1 MAKNSKENIVRTFIN
16 RNVERQLVKNYLL
29 EETKD
34 AGFGGLSFTRTP
46 EGEKI
51 LLEAEHVGRVIGTR
65 GRIINELSKRLEE
78 DFNLFQPK
86 LEVARVEEPRLNA
99 QVMASRLASSLE
111 RGWFFRRAGN
121 STAMN
126 VMSAGARG
134 CLIVLS
140 GKLSGARH
148 RTQKFQSGHIKYC
161 GETAL
166 TTMDVGYAV
175 ATKKLGTIGCTVA
188 IMRAGTK
195 LPSEITIKTREESG
209 LDPLPHDYEI
219 TVSETESVEPEE
231 NTLTEDEIVE
241 SVVDAVVEFEAEM
254 KSEVA
259 EQEEE

>member
-16 RNVERQLVKNYLL
+16 RNVERQLVKEFLL

-46 EGEKI
+46 DGEMI
-51 LLEAEHVGRVIGTR
+51 MLQAEHVGRVIGTR
-65 GRIINELSKRLEE
+65 GRIINELSRRLEE
-78 DFNLFQPK
+78 DFNLYQPK
-86 LEVARVEEPRLNA
+86 LEVSSVEEPRLNA

-126 VMSAGARG
+126 VMAAGARG

-166 TTMDVGYAV
+166 TNMDVGYAV
-175 ATKKLGTIGCTVA
+175 AVKKLGTIGCTVA

-195 LPSEITIKTREESG
+195 LPSEISIKTREESG
-209 LDPLPHDYEI
+209 LDPLPHDFEI
-219 TVSETESVEPEE
+219 TVTESESEETEETP
-231 NTLTEDEIVE
+231 TEDEIVE

-254 KSEVA
+254 TADVA
-259 EQEEE
+259 TQEEE

>member
-16 RNVERQLVKNYLL
+16 RNVERQLVKKYLL

-65 GRIINELSKRLEE
+65 GRIINELSRSLEE
-78 DFNLFQPK
+78 DFDLYQPK
-86 LEVARVEEPRLNA
+86 LEVAQVEEPRLNA

-134 CLIVLS
+134 C
-140 GKLSGARH
+140 
-148 RTQKFQSGHIKYC
+148 
-161 GETAL
+161 
-166 TTMDVGYAV
+166 
-175 ATKKLGTIGCTVA
+175 
-188 IMRAGTK
+188 
-195 LPSEITIKTREESG
+195 
-209 LDPLPHDYEI
+209 
-219 TVSETESVEPEE
+219 
-231 NTLTEDEIVE
+231 
-241 SVVDAVVEFEAEM
+241 
-254 KSEVA
+254 
-259 EQEEE
+259 

>member
-16 RNVERQLVKNYLL
+16 RNVERQLVKEFLL
-29 EETKD
+29 EEIKD

-46 EGEKI
+46 DGEMI
-51 LLEAEHVGRVIGTR
+51 MLQAEHVGRVIGTR
-65 GRIINELSKRLEE
+65 GRIINELSRRLEE
-78 DFNLFQPK
+78 DFNLYQPK
-86 LEVARVEEPRLNA
+86 LDVQAVEEPRLNA

-126 VMSAGARG
+126 VMAAGARG

-166 TTMDVGYAV
+166 TNMDVGYAV
-175 ATKKLGTIGCTVA
+175 AVKKLGTIGCTVA

-195 LPSEITIKTREESG
+195 LPSEISIKSREESG
-209 LDPLPHDYEI
+209 LDPLPHDFEI
-219 TVSETESVEPEE
+219 TVTESESEEVEEVP
-231 NTLTEDEIVE
+231 TEDEIVE

-254 KSEVA
+254 TANVA
-259 EQEEE
+259 TQEEE

>member
-16 RNVERQLVKNYLL
+16 RNVERQLVKEFLL

-46 EGEKI
+46 DGEMI
-51 LLEAEHVGRVIGTR
+51 MLQAEHVGRVIGTR
-65 GRIINELSKRLEE
+65 GRIINELSRRLEE
-78 DFNLFQPK
+78 DFNLYQPK
-86 LEVARVEEPRLNA
+86 LEVSPVEEPRLNA

-126 VMSAGARG
+126 VMAAGARG

-166 TTMDVGYAV
+166 TNMDVGYAV
-175 ATKKLGTIGCTVA
+175 AVKKLGTIGCTVA

-195 LPSEITIKTREESG
+195 LPSEISIKTREESG
-209 LDPLPHDYEI
+209 LDPLPHDFEI
-219 TVSETESVEPEE
+219 TVTESESEETEETP
-231 NTLTEDEIVE
+231 TEDEIVE

-254 KSEVA
+254 TADVA
-259 EQEEE
+259 TQEEE

>member
-16 RNVERQLVKNYLL
+16 RNVERQLVKEFLL
-29 EETKD
+29 EEIKD

-46 EGEKI
+46 DGEMI
-51 LLEAEHVGRVIGTR
+51 MLQAEHVGRVIGTR
-65 GRIINELSKRLEE
+65 GRIINELSRRLEE
-78 DFNLFQPK
+78 DFNLYQPK
-86 LEVARVEEPRLNA
+86 LDVQAVEEPRLNA

-126 VMSAGARG
+126 VMAAGARG

-166 TTMDVGYAV
+166 TNMDVGYAV
-175 ATKKLGTIGCTVA
+175 AVKKLGTIGCTVA

-195 LPSEITIKTREESG
+195 LPSEISIKSREESG
-209 LDPLPHDYEI
+209 LDPLPHDFEI
-219 TVSETESVEPEE
+219 TVTESESEEVEEAP
-231 NTLTEDEIVE
+231 TEDEIVE

-254 KSEVA
+254 TADVA
-259 EQEEE
+259 TQEEE

>member
-16 RNVERQLVKNYLL
+16 RNVERQLVKEFLL

-46 EGEKI
+46 DGEMI
-51 LLEAEHVGRVIGTR
+51 MLQAEHVGRVIGTR
-65 GRIINELSKRLEE
+65 GRIINELSRRLEE
-78 DFNLFQPK
+78 DFNLYQPK
-86 LEVARVEEPRLNA
+86 LEVSAVEEPRLNA

-126 VMSAGARG
+126 VMAAGARG

-166 TTMDVGYAV
+166 TNMDVGYAV
-175 ATKKLGTIGCTVA
+175 AVKKLGTIGCTVA

-195 LPSEITIKTREESG
+195 LPSEISIKTREESG
-209 LDPLPHDYEI
+209 LDPLPHDFEI
-219 TVSETESVEPEE
+219 TVTESESEETEETP
-231 NTLTEDEIVE
+231 TEDEIVE

-254 KSEVA
+254 TADVA
-259 EQEEE
+259 TQEEE

>member
-16 RNVERQLVKNYLL
+16 RNVERQLVKEYLL

-51 LLEAEHVGRVIGTR
+51 MLEAEHVGRVIGTR
-65 GRIINELSKRLEE
+65 GRIINELSRRLEE

-86 LEVARVEEPRLNA
+86 LEVAAVEEPRLNA

-134 CLIVLS
+134 CLIVIS

-175 ATKKLGTIGCTVA
+175 AVKKLGTIGCTVA

-195 LPSEITIKTREESG
+195 LPNEITIKSREESG
-209 LDPLPHDYEI
+209 LEPLPHDYEI
-219 TVSETESVEPEE
+219 TVSESVSEDLDESA
-231 NTLTEDEIVE
+231 LSEDEIVE
-241 SVVDAVVEFEAEM
+241 SVVDAVVEFEADM
-254 KSEVA
+254 KSDIVT
-259 EQEEE
+259 QEEE

>member
-16 RNVERQLVKNYLL
+16 RNVERQLVKEFLL

-34 AGFGGLSFTRTP
+34 AGFGGLNFTRTP
-46 EGEKI
+46 DGEMI
-51 LLEAEHVGRVIGTR
+51 MLQAEHVGRVIGTR
-65 GRIINELSKRLEE
+65 GRIINELSRRLEE
-78 DFNLFQPK
+78 DFNLYQPK
-86 LEVARVEEPRLNA
+86 LEVSAVEEPRLNA

-126 VMSAGARG
+126 VMAAGARG

-166 TTMDVGYAV
+166 TNMDVGYAV
-175 ATKKLGTIGCTVA
+175 AVKKLGTIGCTVA

-195 LPSEITIKTREESG
+195 LPSEISIKTREESG
-209 LDPLPHDYEI
+209 LDPLPHDFEI
-219 TVSETESVEPEE
+219 TVTESESEETEETP
-231 NTLTEDEIVE
+231 TEDEIVE

-254 KSEVA
+254 TADVA
-259 EQEEE
+259 TQEEE